1 MTAPSSNQLG
11 DAFGRPLR
19 DLRISVTDRCNFRCP
34 YCMPAELYGEEFTF
48 SADSPVGGAGYAG
61 MNAILQPL
69 SLPADRLGRPLRDL
83 RLSVIEACNFRCP
96 YCMPAELYGE
106 EFTFLPRSEILSF
119 EEIERLSRLF
129 LDLGVAKIRLT
140 GGEPLVRAHLTD
152 LVERI
157 AALEPGLD
165 LAMTTNGALLT
176 PVAEDLK
183 KAGLTRI
190 TVSLDS
196 LDPEVF
202 TAMCGRD
209 NVHPDVVLEAIDAAA
224 AAGLTPVK
232 INCVVQRG
240 VNDHTIAD
248 LARHFRGT
256 GHVVR
261 FIEFMDVGT
270 LNGWDMSQVVP
281 AAEIV
286 DMISA
291 EVPLEPIGANYVG
304 EVAKRWRYTDGSG
317 EIGIISSVSQPFCGD
332 CSRAR
337 LSTEGKLVTCL
348 FAADGLDLRGP
359 MRDGAS
365 DDDLKELIA
374 GCWSLRRDRYSEQ
387 RSALTI
393 RPRKRVQMFQVGG

>member
-1 MTAPSSNQLG
+1 MNAPSPIQLG

-19 DLRISVTDRCNFRCP
+19 DIRISVTDR
-34 YCMPAELYGEEFTF
+34 
-48 SADSPVGGAGYAG
+48 
-61 MNAILQPL
+61 
-69 SLPADRLGRPLRDL
+69 
-83 RLSVIEACNFRCP
+83 CNFRCP

-119 EEIERLSRLF
+119 EEIERLARLF
-129 LDLGVAKIRLT
+129 IDLGVAKIRLT

-152 LVERI
+152 LVERV
-157 AALEPGLD
+157 AAIDPTVD
-165 LAMTTNGALLT
+165 LTLTTNGALLA

-183 KAGLTRI
+183 KAGLKRI

-196 LDPEVF
+196 LDPDVF
-202 TAMCGRD
+202 KAMCGRD

-224 AAGLTPVK
+224 IAGLTPVK

-240 VNDHTIAD
+240 VNDHTIVD

-256 GHVVR
+256 GHIVR

-270 LNGWDMSQVVP
+270 LNGWDMSQVVT

-286 DMISA
+286 EKIGAD
-291 EVPLEPIGANYVG
+291 VPLEPIGANYVG
-304 EVAKRWRYTDGSG
+304 EVAKRYRYVDGSG

-337 LSTEGKLVTCL
+337 LSTEGQLVTCL
-348 FAADGLDLRGP
+348 FAAGGLDLRGP
-359 MRDGAS
+359 MRSGAS
-365 DDDLKELIA
+365 DDELKALIA
-374 GCWSLRRDRYSEQ
+374 GCWSTRSDRYSEQ

>member
-19 DLRISVTDRCNFRCP
+19 DLRISVTDR
-34 YCMPAELYGEEFTF
+34 
-48 SADSPVGGAGYAG
+48 
-61 MNAILQPL
+61 
-69 SLPADRLGRPLRDL
+69 
-83 RLSVIEACNFRCP
+83 CNFRCP

-140 GGEPLVRAHLTD
+140 GGEPLVRAHLPE

-165 LAMTTNGALLT
+165 LAMTTNGALLA
-176 PVAEDLK
+176 PVAQDLK

-196 LDPEVF
+196 LDPDVF

-209 NVHPDVVLEAIDAAA
+209 NVHPDVVLEAIDAATV
-224 AAGLTPVK
+224 AGLTPVK

-240 VNDHTIAD
+240 INDHTIAD

-270 LNGWDMSQVVP
+270 LNGWDMSQVVT

-365 DDDLKELIA
+365 DDELKELIA

-393 RPRKRVQMFQVGG
+393 RPRMGVQLFPVGG

>member
-1 MTAPSSNQLG
+1 
-11 DAFGRPLR
+11 
-19 DLRISVTDRCNFRCP
+19 
-34 YCMPAELYGEEFTF
+34 
-48 SADSPVGGAGYAG
+48 
-61 MNAILQPL
+61 
-69 SLPADRLGRPLRDL
+69 
-83 RLSVIEACNFRCP
+83 
-96 YCMPAELYGE
+96 MPAELYGE

-140 GGEPLVRAHLTD
+140 GGEPLVRAHLPE

-165 LAMTTNGALLT
+165 LAMTTNGALLA
-176 PVAEDLK
+176 PAAQALK

-196 LDPEVF
+196 LDPDVF

-209 NVHPDVVLEAIDAAA
+209 NVHPDVVLEAIDAATV
-224 AAGLTPVK
+224 AGLTPVK

-270 LNGWDMSQVVP
+270 LNGWDMSQVVT

-286 DMISA
+286 DLISA

-359 MRDGAS
+359 MRNGAS
-365 DDDLKELIA
+365 DDELKELIA

>member
-1 MTAPSSNQLG
+1 
-11 DAFGRPLR
+11 
-19 DLRISVTDRCNFRCP
+19 
-34 YCMPAELYGEEFTF
+34 
-48 SADSPVGGAGYAG
+48 
-61 MNAILQPL
+61 
-69 SLPADRLGRPLRDL
+69 
-83 RLSVIEACNFRCP
+83 
-96 YCMPAELYGE
+96 MPAELYGE

-119 EEIERLSRLF
+119 EEIERLARLF

-157 AALEPGLD
+157 AALEPGMD
-165 LAMTTNGALLT
+165 LAMTTNGALLA
-176 PVAEDLK
+176 PVAEDLR
-183 KAGLTRI
+183 KAGLKRI

-196 LDPEVF
+196 LDPDVF

-286 DMISA
+286 DILSA

-365 DDDLKELIA
+365 DDELKELIA
-374 GCWSLRRDRYSEQ
+374 GCWSIRRDRYSEQ

>member
-1 MTAPSSNQLG
+1 MTASSSNQLG

-19 DLRISVTDRCNFRCP
+19 DLRISVTDR
-34 YCMPAELYGEEFTF
+34 
-48 SADSPVGGAGYAG
+48 
-61 MNAILQPL
+61 
-69 SLPADRLGRPLRDL
+69 
-83 RLSVIEACNFRCP
+83 CNFRCP

-140 GGEPLVRAHLTD
+140 GGEPLVRAHLPE

-165 LAMTTNGALLT
+165 LAMTTNGALLA
-176 PVAEDLK
+176 PVAQNLK

-196 LDPEVF
+196 LDPDVF

-224 AAGLTPVK
+224 VAGLTPVK

-270 LNGWDMSQVVP
+270 LNGWDMSQVVT

-286 DMISA
+286 DTISA

-374 GCWSLRRDRYSEQ
+374 GCWSIRRDRYSEQ

-393 RPRKRVQMFQVGG
+393 RPRKRVQMFQVGGLVVGR

>member
-1 MTAPSSNQLG
+1 MTALSTNQLG

-48 SADSPVGGAGYAG
+48 
-61 MNAILQPL
+61 
-69 SLPADRLGRPLRDL
+69 
-83 RLSVIEACNFRCP
+83 
-96 YCMPAELYGE
+96 
-106 EFTFLPRSEILSF
+106 LPRSEILSY
-119 EEIERLSRLF
+119 EEIERLARLF

-140 GGEPLVRAHLTD
+140 GGEPLVRAHLPN

-157 AALEPGLD
+157 AALEPGMD
-165 LAMTTNGALLT
+165 LAMTTNGALLA

-183 KAGLTRI
+183 KAGLKRI

-209 NVHPDVVLEAIDAAA
+209 NVHPGVVLEAIDAAA

-240 VNDHTIAD
+240 VNDHTIVD

-256 GHVVR
+256 GHVLR

-281 AAEIV
+281 AAEII

-317 EIGIISSVSQPFCGD
+317 EIGIIASVSQPFCGD

-365 DDDLKELIA
+365 DDELKALIA

>member
-1 MTAPSSNQLG
+1 MTAPSTNQLG

-48 SADSPVGGAGYAG
+48 
-61 MNAILQPL
+61 
-69 SLPADRLGRPLRDL
+69 
-83 RLSVIEACNFRCP
+83 
-96 YCMPAELYGE
+96 
-106 EFTFLPRSEILSF
+106 LPRSEILSF

-129 LDLGVAKIRLT
+129 LELGVAKIRLT
-140 GGEPLVRAHLTD
+140 GGEPLVRAHLPE

-165 LAMTTNGALLT
+165 LAMTTNGALLA

-183 KAGLTRI
+183 KAGLRRI

-196 LDPEVF
+196 LDPDVF

-232 INCVVQRG
+232 INCVVQRD
-240 VNDHTIAD
+240 VNDHTIVD

-270 LNGWDMSQVVP
+270 LNGWDMSQVVT

-365 DDDLKELIA
+365 DDELKGLIA
-374 GCWSLRRDRYSEQ
+374 SCWSIRRDRYSEQ

>member
-1 MTAPSSNQLG
+1 
-11 DAFGRPLR
+11 
-19 DLRISVTDRCNFRCP
+19 
-34 YCMPAELYGEEFTF
+34 
-48 SADSPVGGAGYAG
+48 
-61 MNAILQPL
+61 
-69 SLPADRLGRPLRDL
+69 
-83 RLSVIEACNFRCP
+83 
-96 YCMPAELYGE
+96 MPAELYGE

-165 LAMTTNGALLT
+165 LAMTTNGALLA
-176 PVAEDLK
+176 PVAEDLR
-183 KAGLTRI
+183 KAGLRRI

-202 TAMCGRD
+202 AAMCGRD

-224 AAGLTPVK
+224 VAGLTPVK

-286 DMISA
+286 DLISA

-365 DDDLKELIA
+365 DDELKGLIA
-374 GCWSLRRDRYSEQ
+374 GCWSIRRDRYSEQ

>member
-1 MTAPSSNQLG
+1 MNQLG

-19 DLRISVTDRCNFRCP
+19 DLRISVTDR
-34 YCMPAELYGEEFTF
+34 
-48 SADSPVGGAGYAG
+48 
-61 MNAILQPL
+61 
-69 SLPADRLGRPLRDL
+69 
-83 RLSVIEACNFRCP
+83 CNFRCP

-140 GGEPLVRAHLTD
+140 GGEPLVRAHLPE

-165 LAMTTNGALLT
+165 LAMTTNGALLA
-176 PVAEDLK
+176 PVAEDLR
-183 KAGLTRI
+183 KAGLKRI

-202 TAMCGRD
+202 TAMCGRE

-224 AAGLTPVK
+224 VAGLTPVK

-270 LNGWDMSQVVP
+270 LNGWDMSQVVT

-286 DMISA
+286 DLISA

-317 EIGIISSVSQPFCGD
+317 EIGIIASVSQPFCGD

-359 MRDGAS
+359 MRGGAT
-365 DDDLKELIA
+365 DDELKELIA

>member
-1 MTAPSSNQLG
+1 
-11 DAFGRPLR
+11 
-19 DLRISVTDRCNFRCP
+19 
-34 YCMPAELYGEEFTF
+34 
-48 SADSPVGGAGYAG
+48 
-61 MNAILQPL
+61 
-69 SLPADRLGRPLRDL
+69 
-83 RLSVIEACNFRCP
+83 
-96 YCMPAELYGE
+96 MPAELYGE

-140 GGEPLVRAHLTD
+140 GGEPLVRAHLPE

-165 LAMTTNGALLT
+165 LAMTTNGALLA
-176 PVAEDLK
+176 PVAENLK

-196 LDPEVF
+196 LDSDVF

-270 LNGWDMSQVVP
+270 LNGWDMSQVVT

-365 DDDLKELIA
+365 DDELKELIA

>member
-11 DAFGRPLR
+11 DVFGRPLR
-19 DLRISVTDRCNFRCP
+19 DLRISVTDR
-34 YCMPAELYGEEFTF
+34 
-48 SADSPVGGAGYAG
+48 
-61 MNAILQPL
+61 
-69 SLPADRLGRPLRDL
+69 
-83 RLSVIEACNFRCP
+83 CNFRCP

-140 GGEPLVRAHLTD
+140 GGEPLVRAHLPE

-165 LAMTTNGALLT
+165 LAMTTNGALLA
-176 PVAEDLK
+176 PAAEDLK

-196 LDPEVF
+196 LDPDVF
-202 TAMCGRD
+202 SAMCGRD

-224 AAGLTPVK
+224 VAGLTPVK

-240 VNDHTIAD
+240 VNDHTVAD

-286 DMISA
+286 DTISA

-365 DDDLKELIA
+365 DDELKELIA